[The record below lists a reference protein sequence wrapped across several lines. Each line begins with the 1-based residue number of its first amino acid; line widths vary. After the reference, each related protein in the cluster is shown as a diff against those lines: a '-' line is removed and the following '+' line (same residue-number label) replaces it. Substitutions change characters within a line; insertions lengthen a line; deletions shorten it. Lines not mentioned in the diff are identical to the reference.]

1 MKISDLTVTEFTELI
16 SEIID
21 QRLRILL
28 DSDGKLRENFVDEL
42 LERKNNPDLVDM
54 DEVFSN

>member
-16 SEIID
+16 SEMID
-21 QRLRILL
+21 QRLRIFL

>member
-16 SEIID
+16 SEMID